1 MAPLILVLRN
11 ARRAKGRISGAG
23 AVTGSWPFVLV
34 AAAAFIGAGILLW
47 RPLPLSL
54 PDPAADLAAAVG
66 GVLYFPGTSLYL
78 WSLVLLGPQFG
89 VSGVSGAGLYRDHRL
104 VTAGPFAVVR
114 HPMYLGVLLA
124 AAGALLIFRTW
135 AMLLFAP
142 LSLVVVVRAER
153 EEELLAEEFGDAWK
167 TYCSKVPKWLPKPC

>member
-1 MAPLILVLRN
+1 MAPVIFVLRN
-11 ARRAKGRISGAG
+11 ARREKGRISGAG
-23 AVTGSWPFVLV
+23 AVIGSRPFVLT
-34 AAAAFIGAGILLW
+34 AAAVFIGVGILLW
-47 RPLPLSL
+47 RPLPLPL
-54 PDPAADLAAAVG
+54 PDPTGDWATAVG

-78 WSLVLLGPQFG
+78 WSLALLGPQFG

-104 VTAGPFAVVR
+104 VKSGPFAVIR

-142 LSLVVVVRAER
+142 LSLVVIVRAER

-167 TYCSKVPKWLPKPC
+167 TYCSKVPNWLPKPR